1 MNLNVCYLVSAFVA
15 LFGGT
20 TIITTWVILK
30 NSCTAFEDAL
40 DPDYEGEVF
49 FTQLIFKLVF
59 GVILIIEGLVGL
71 VNGINGGQQLK
82 M

>member
-15 LFGGT
+15 LFGGA

-30 NSCTAFEDAL
+30 NSCTEFENAL
-40 DPDYEGEVF
+40 DPDYESEV

-59 GVILIIEGLVGL
+59 GLILIIEGLVGL

>member
-30 NSCTAFEDAL
+30 NSCTEFENAL
-40 DPDYEGEVF
+40 DPDYESEV

-59 GVILIIEGLVGL
+59 GLILIIEGLVGL